1 MCPFVFAISQPTPK
15 LIEQTLRLAAVD
27 RNSTKIAFKNV
38 TACSLSISE
47 TAQADVKLKSYE
59 F

>member
-38 TACSLSISE
+38 TDCSLSISE
-47 TAQADVKLKSYE
+47 TAQADVKLKS
-59 F
+59 